1 MFDWILNTPLYSS
14 EYQKVLKQK
23 KTFVKN
29 RLKDF
34 MKEVKCYFLTFLRYH
49 KKALKEKASKEGNA
63 HFMKTKFPS
72 LSQDKHQNKREISKS
87 LFKNTSK
94 HN

>member
-1 MFDWILNTPLYSS
+1 
-14 EYQKVLKQK
+14 
-23 KTFVKN
+23 
-29 RLKDF
+29 

-72 LSQDKHQNKREISKS
+72 LSQDKHQHKHKREISKS

-94 HN
+94 QLKSLVDTFIFSLVIK

>member
-1 MFDWILNTPLYSS
+1 MFDWILNTPMYAS
-14 EYQKVLKQK
+14 EYQKILKQK
-23 KTFVKN
+23 KTVKN

-34 MKEVKCYFLTFLRYH
+34 IKKVKCYFLTFLRYR
-49 KKALKEKASKEGNA
+49 KKALKEKASKERNT
-63 HFMKTKFPS
+63 HFVKTKFPS
-72 LSQDKHQNKREISKS
+72 LSQDKHQHKREISKS